1 MSYEHDLAFALR
13 LRGVSEAR
21 IAEAVR
27 EVQAHTLSAGT
38 SPEAEFGTPE
48 EYASTFPATK
58 RRTRGARVVVA
69 ATILALAYVVLAL
82 ALKPLV
88 DIDIRSIIGPVML
101 WPALVIIAGGV
112 LAGFLVDYLRP
123 SPRSTR

>member
-13 LRGVSEAR
+13 LRGLSEAR

-38 SPEAEFGTPE
+38 SPEDEFGTAE

-58 RRTRGARVVVA
+58 RRTRGARVA
-69 ATILALAYVVLAL
+69 AGATILALAYVVIAF
-82 ALKPLV
+82 ALKPLFDV
-88 DIDIRSIIGPVML
+88 DVRSIVGPVML
-101 WPALVIIAGGV
+101 WPALAIIAVGV

-123 SPRSTR
+123 TPRSTR